1 VEEDDESPKVV
12 QTENKETATSASL
25 YRMQNILDEQ
35 ETLQVGFQHLWGAFD
50 LYCVTWLVVSCAL
63 ETRLC
68 GEIIGYIYMLLF

>member
-35 ETLQVGFQHLWGAFD
+35 ETLQVGFQHLCGAFD
-50 LYCVTWLVVSCAL
+50 LYYVTWLAVYRVPWRRDCVVKVL
-63 ETRLC
+63 
-68 GEIIGYIYMLLF
+68 GIYMLLF